1 MGQDLELPTQI
12 KETIKIYAY
21 FFLSVPLHKCCSSVW
36 GRLSHFLLR
45 SVAAKSET
53 EECWFKGRSVRV
65 IQWRS
70 WFSFWMWPCSHYV
83 QLRFFVQFIAG
94 VLLVLGSCLQGTR
107 SELLLAD
114 YELAAKWE
122 WEDTDGSVR
131 LLPFVFSLEHYFSPS
146 LLRFFFFN
154 FELIFPAASSE
165 MSRA

>member
-21 FFLSVPLHKCCSSVW
+21 FFLSIPFHRCCSSVW
-36 GRLSHFLLR
+36 GCLSHFLLR

-65 IQWRS
+65 IQWRWLDS
-70 WFSFWMWPCSHYV
+70 IFGCDLVVTVV
-83 QLRFFVQFIAG
+83 QLRFFVQFLAG

-122 WEDTDGSVR
+122 WEDTDGLVR
-131 LLPFVFSLEHYFSPS
+131 PLL
-146 LLRFFFFN
+146 FFLSGTLFLSILALFFLN